1 MLSQKQL
8 TVANEINALYGK
20 TNETIYRFTMQLIQS
35 IDEADLDRFYLDVVS
50 DSDSMYPKMYL
61 TFAIVKHYAL
71 PYLSK
76 RYSVEIEEML
86 EHVQEL
92 RVEWMSSL
100 GKKQREDKAYSIDY
114 KGEVLC
120 DKEDFIRSLYEG
132 NERFFKQ
139 LKERA
144 VTIELAKIDPN
155 SLIAYTS

>member
-1 MLSQKQL
+1 MLSPKQL
-8 TVANEINALYGK
+8 RVANEINALYGK
-20 TNETIYRFTMQLIQS
+20 TNDTILRFTMQLLQS
-35 IDEADLDRFYLDVVS
+35 INEADLDRLYLDILS
-50 DSDSMYPKMYL
+50 DSDGMYPKMYL

-76 RYSVEIEEML
+76 RYSIEIEAML
-86 EHVQEL
+86 QQVQEL

-100 GKKQREDKAYSIDY
+100 GETQRGDEAYCITY
-114 KGEVLC
+114 KGEVIC

-144 VTIELAKIDPN
+144 TTVELSLIDPN
-155 SLIAYTS
+155 SLIANIQ

>member
-20 TNETIYRFTMQLIQS
+20 TNETIYRFTMQLLQS
-35 IDEADLDRFYLDVVS
+35 IDEADLDRFYLDVIS
-50 DSDSMYPKMYL
+50 DSDGMYPKMHL
-61 TFAIVKHYAL
+61 TFSIVKHYAL

-76 RYSVEIEEML
+76 RYSIEIEAML

-92 RVEWMSSL
+92 RVEWISSL
-100 GKKQREDKAYSIDY
+100 GKIQRDDEEYRIAY

-120 DKEDFIRSLYEG
+120 DKEDFVRSLHEG

-144 VTIELAKIDPN
+144 VNVELAKIDPN
-155 SLIAYTS
+155 SLISYVQ

>member
-1 MLSQKQL
+1 MLSPKQL
-8 TVANEINALYGK
+8 RVANEINALYGK
-20 TNETIYRFTMQLIQS
+20 TNETILRFTMQLLQS
-35 IDEADLDRFYLDVVS
+35 IDEDDLDRLYLDIIS
-50 DSDSMYPKMYL
+50 DSDGMYPKMYL

-86 EHVQEL
+86 QHVQEL

-100 GKKQREDKAYSIDY
+100 GETQREDEEYRIAY

-120 DKEDFIRSLYEG
+120 DKEDFIRSLHEG

-144 VTIELAKIDPN
+144 ITVELSLIDPS
-155 SLIAYTS
+155 SLIAHVQ